1 MSRKETNKLKETLL
15 VKAESMRLNDFRIK
29 AEEEIKAGKE
39 LPTFPITIGGEVI
52 HLSQEEIIM
61 YDMFIS
67 HIMLLRKSE
76 ETDKFMSKM
85 LSEVSTPDFMEDF
98 VEFLKKEAEA
108 MQKDTGKKEA
118 EPKEDKTTLKSNVSK
133 EREKSSTG
141 VNIIIDK
148 LGQEQ

>member
-1 MSRKETNKLKETLL
+1 MSKQETKKLKEVVLI
-15 VKAESMRLNDFRIK
+15 KAESMRLAEFRGK
-29 AEEEIKAGKE
+29 AQKELDLGKE
-39 LPTFPITIGGEVI
+39 LPTFPITIGGEVL

-67 HIMLLRKSE
+67 HVMLLRKSE

-85 LSEVSTPDFMEDF
+85 LSEASTPAFMEDF
-98 VEFLKKEAEA
+98 VDFLKKEAEA
-108 MQKDTGKKEA
+108 MQKDKGKTEATKE
-118 EPKEDKTTLKSNVSK
+118 EDKTTLKSNVSK
-133 EREKSSTG
+133 EREKSDTN